1 MATAQVPW
9 LTILILL
16 PLVAALLVPLL
27 PSKNENLFRW
37 YAVGVGSLD
46 LALMVYTFWTHY
58 DATLADFQLVESFP
72 WIPALGLNW
81 TVSVDGLSAPLVLLA
96 GLVTTLSMLSAWR
109 VNRRPRLFYG
119 LMLVL
124 YAAQVGVFVAQD
136 LLLFFIMWEVE
147 LIPVYL
153 LVCIWG
159 GQNRSYAAMKFLI
172 YTAAASIFILMAA
185 LAMAFYGDGVTFDM
199 AQLQLKSFPLSLELW
214 LYAGLLIA
222 FGVKLAIFPF
232 HTWLP
237 DAHGEASSPVS
248 MILAGVLLKMGGY
261 GLIRINL
268 ELLPHAHVYFAPIL
282 AVLGVINIVYGAL
295 NSFAQTNMKRRLA
308 YSSVSHMGFV
318 LLGIA
323 SFSDLG
329 ISGALLQMLSHGLIA
344 AALFYLAGVTYD
356 RTQTMMMNEM
366 GNIGQVLPRVFTL
379 FTMAV
384 MASLALPGM
393 SGFASEV
400 AVFIGFANSGA
411 YSETFRM
418 VTLGF
423 SALGLI
429 LTPVYLLSMLKQVF
443 YGSAV
448 PPACDVLPFCD
459 MDDLD
464 LKNQGDEEP
473 ACFGN
478 NCELPGQAQF
488 VDANPREVM
497 IAACFIS
504 LILALG
510 FYPKLAT
517 QMYDV
522 KTVAVSASVQEVYGD
537 MTLANAEIYAGNF
550 YAKSLRPA
558 SVEAASAVPVLGLA
572 SLAHAVIEDGA

>member
-1 MATAQVPW
+1 MMAIAQVPW

-16 PLVAALLVPLL
+16 PLVAALFIPLL
-27 PSKNENLFRW
+27 PLVRGTNNNLIRW
-37 YAVGVGSLD
+37 YAIGVGGLD
-46 LALMVYTFWTHY
+46 LALMCYAFWAHY
-58 DATLADFQLVESFP
+58 DATRADFQIVETLTWLPS
-72 WIPALGLNW
+72 LGLNW

-96 GLVTTLSMLSAWR
+96 GLVTTLSMLAAWR

-124 YAAQVGVFVAQD
+124 YAAQIGVFVAQD
-136 LLLFFIMWEVE
+136 LLLFFIMWEIE
-147 LIPVYL
+147 LVPVYL

-159 GQNRSYAAMKFLI
+159 GQNRRYAATKFLI

-185 LAMAFYGDGVTFDM
+185 LAMAFYGDWVTFDI
-199 AQLQLKSFPLSLELW
+199 AQLHLKSFPLGLELF

-248 MILAGVLLKMGGY
+248 MVLAGVLLKMGGY
-261 GLIRINL
+261 GLIRFNL
-268 ELLPHAHVYFAPIL
+268 ELLPHAHIYFAPIL

-295 NSFAQTNMKRRLA
+295 NSFAQVNMKRRLA

-329 ISGALLQMLSHGLIA
+329 VSGALLQMLSHGLIA
-344 AALFYLAGVTYD
+344 SVLFFLAGVTYD
-356 RTQTMMMNEM
+356 RTHTMMMNQM
-366 GNIGQVLPRVFTL
+366 GSIGQALPRVFTL

-400 AVFIGFANSGA
+400 AVFVGFTTSGA
-411 YSETFRM
+411 YSETFRT
-418 VTLGF
+418 VTVGL
-423 SALGLI
+423 SAVGLI

-443 YGSAV
+443 YGSEL
-448 PPACDVLPFCD
+448 PPVCDVIPSCD
-459 MDDLD
+459 IQDLN
-464 LKNQGDEEP
+464 LKIQGNEEP
-473 ACFGN
+473 VCFGN
-478 NCELPGQAQF
+478 NCDLPIQAKF
-488 VDANPREVM
+488 DDATPREIL
-497 IAACFIS
+497 IAACFLS
-504 LILALG
+504 LIVAIG

-522 KTVAVSASVQEVYGD
+522 KTVAVNALVQEVHQE
-537 MTLANAEIYAGNF
+537 MALTHSQIYAGNLG
-550 YAKSLRPA
+550 S
-558 SVEAASAVPVLGLA
+558 PV
-572 SLAHAVIEDGA
+572 S